1 MAKLSADG
9 AFYRSAPQNTE
20 NRKKRKEQKMTKS
33 EALFQRA
40 VQVMPGGVNSPV
52 RAFGAV
58 GSVPKFIKSAEGAY
72 LYDEDGNQYIDYIG
86 SWGPMILGHANQE
99 VLGAVA
105 KACERG
111 LSFGAATAPEVE
123 LAELVCSLIPSIEM
137 VRMVNSGTEAVMSAI
152 RLARGYTRRNKI
164 IKFTGCYH
172 GHSDGL
178 LVKAG
183 SGAMTSGIPDSLG
196 VPAGCTQDTLTAE
209 YNHLDSVEGHFA
221 RCGEEI
227 AAVIVEP
234 VAANMGVVPPKP
246 GFLEGLRRLCDA
258 NGALLI
264 FDEVITG
271 FRLGID
277 GAQGYYGIR
286 PDLTTFGKIIGG
298 GMPVGAYGGKREI
311 MELVAPVGGVY
322 QAGTLS
328 GNPVAM
334 AAGLAMLTILKD
346 HPEYYQE
353 LNGRA
358 GRFYQRMQEILGKS
372 GLPYHVNH
380 VGSLGCLYFTGTEVM
395 DYESAKTA
403 DTKAFAKYCNYMVSH
418 GVYLAPS
425 QFEAIFL
432 SMEHTEGLLD
442 KTLGQMEQYFC
453 G

>member
-1 MAKLSADG
+1 MCIRD
-9 AFYRSAPQNTE
+9 R
-20 NRKKRKEQKMTKS
+20 
-33 EALFQRA
+33 
-40 VQVMPGGVNSPV
+40 
-52 RAFGAV
+52 
-58 GSVPKFIKSAEGAY
+58 
-72 LYDEDGNQYIDYIG
+72 
-86 SWGPMILGHANQE
+86 
-99 VLGAVA
+99 
-105 KACERG
+105 
-111 LSFGAATAPEVE
+111 
-123 LAELVCSLIPSIEM
+123 LVCSLIPSIEM

-152 RLARGYTRRNKI
+152 RLARGYTGRNKI

-372 GLPYHVNH
+372 GLPYRVNY
-380 VGSLGCLYFTGTEVM
+380 VGSLGCLYFTGTEVIAVS
-395 DYESAKTA
+395 YTHLTLP
-403 DTKAFAKYCNYMVSH
+403 TKRIV
-418 GVYLAPS
+418 
-425 QFEAIFL
+425 
-432 SMEHTEGLLD
+432 
-442 KTLGQMEQYFC
+442 
-453 G
+453 

>member
-1 MAKLSADG
+1 
-9 AFYRSAPQNTE
+9 
-20 NRKKRKEQKMTKS
+20 MTKS

-52 RAFGAV
+52 RAFGSV

-234 VAANMGVVPPKP
+234 VAANMGLSHLSPDSWKACA
-246 GFLEGLRRLCDA
+246 GF
-258 NGALLI
+258 
-264 FDEVITG
+264 
-271 FRLGID
+271 
-277 GAQGYYGIR
+277 
-286 PDLTTFGKIIGG
+286 
-298 GMPVGAYGGKREI
+298 
-311 MELVAPVGGVY
+311 
-322 QAGTLS
+322 
-328 GNPVAM
+328 AM
-334 AAGLAMLTILKD
+334 
-346 HPEYYQE
+346 
-353 LNGRA
+353 
-358 GRFYQRMQEILGKS
+358 
-372 GLPYHVNH
+372 
-380 VGSLGCLYFTGTEVM
+380 
-395 DYESAKTA
+395 
-403 DTKAFAKYCNYMVSH
+403 
-418 GVYLAPS
+418 
-425 QFEAIFL
+425 
-432 SMEHTEGLLD
+432 
-442 KTLGQMEQYFC
+442 QMARC
-453 G
+453 

>member
-52 RAFGAV
+52 RAFGSV

-311 MELVAPVGGVY
+311 IDRKS
-322 QAGTLS
+322 TR
-328 GNPVAM
+328 
-334 AAGLAMLTILKD
+334 
-346 HPEYYQE
+346 
-353 LNGRA
+353 LN
-358 GRFYQRMQEILGKS
+358 S
-372 GLPYHVNH
+372 
-380 VGSLGCLYFTGTEVM
+380 
-395 DYESAKTA
+395 
-403 DTKAFAKYCNYMVSH
+403 SH
-418 GVYLAPS
+418 
-425 QFEAIFL
+425 
-432 SMEHTEGLLD
+432 
-442 KTLGQMEQYFC
+442 
-453 G
+453 